1 MQKIIVYTSE
11 TCPYCKQ
18 VKEELKKQN
27 IDFIEELIDESNDW
41 KEIRVLTGIPM
52 TPTIYYNGE
61 YIAPGRDFS
70 NPQHLIE
77 ILNTENNLNISKTDI
92 IYEKVKTLTFQMS
105 NAFGRMDQLLRQ
117 IENKLNIEED
127 EHESTD

>member
-1 MQKIIVYTSE
+1 MEKIIVYTSE

-18 VKEELKKQN
+18 VKEELEKQN
-27 IDFIEELIDESNDW
+27 IDFTEKLISESNSW
-41 KEIRVLTGIPM
+41 KEIRVLTGIPN
-52 TPTIYYNGE
+52 TPTIYYDNK
-61 YIAPGRDFS
+61 YLAPGRDFS

-77 ILNTENNLNISKTDI
+77 VLNTENNLDVSKTDI

-127 EHESTD
+127 EHKSTS